1 MIKMGQVTKTGI
13 DFFSNLTLRDL
24 VKWMEAIPDE

>member
-1 MIKMGQVTKTGI
+1 MIKIGQATKTGI
-13 DFFSNLTLRDL
+13 KFFNDLKLIDL

>member
-1 MIKMGQVTKTGI
+1 MIKIGQVTKTGI
-13 DFFSNLTLRDL
+13 NFFSDLKLREL